1 MDGTPVHQRHHA
13 HTLSHLGALRIT
25 KPSTIMF
32 LGDGRKPEKSK
43 ETNTTPGEHSKLH
56 IDSSSGSNWPYWRPV
71 LAILK
76 MSERTSMASDGSQYS
91 YCKTTNKKRP
101 IELNFADTT
110 LGQGLVPRQK
120 FHLLLYW
127 FLSMLFLMQMIRI
140 STHGMIWIN
149 KFAQHMRA
157 PNPGLRAIN

>member
-13 HTLSHLGALRIT
+13 HTLSHLVALRIT

-56 IDSSSGSNWPYWRPV
+56 IDSSSGSNWPV

-91 YCKTTNKKRP
+91 YCKKTNKQKKANRVQFCWYYTWARSCP
-101 IELNFADTT
+101 KTEVPPALILVFVHVVPDANDKNLHTWNDLN
-110 LGQGLVPRQK
+110 
-120 FHLLLYW
+120 
-127 FLSMLFLMQMIRI
+127 
-140 STHGMIWIN
+140 
-149 KFAQHMRA
+149 
-157 PNPGLRAIN
+157 

>member
-1 MDGTPVHQRHHA
+1 MHQRHHA

-56 IDSSSGSNWPYWRPV
+56 IDSSSGSNWPV

-91 YCKTTNKKRP
+91 YCKTTNKQTKKGQSSSILLILHLGKVLSQDRSSTCSYTGFRP
-101 IELNFADTT
+101 CC
-110 LGQGLVPRQK
+110 
-120 FHLLLYW
+120 
-127 FLSMLFLMQMIRI
+127 S
-140 STHGMIWIN
+140 
-149 KFAQHMRA
+149 
-157 PNPGLRAIN
+157 